1 MTCASCAVRIEKA
14 LSRTPGVAR
23 AVVNFATREA
33 KVQFRPER
41 IRPEDLVQA
50 VASEGYSAKVIDIR
64 EGPAARGEA
73 GPARLAPKLTLK
85 ITGMHCASC
94 AAKIEAA
101 LKQVPGVRAATVN
114 LAAEKAYV
122 DADEGQ
128 ALLPAVLRAVED
140 VGYGATL
147 WVPARRPQERAREA
161 DEARRLEERALC
173 RDLAV
178 ALIFGLPVAVI
189 SMLMLRFPHVNLL
202 LLGLTL
208 PVWAYAGRR
217 FHLQALRL
225 ARRLSANMDTLV
237 SLGTTAA
244 FLWSLVA
251 LLAGR
256 PNQIYFDSAA
266 VIIALVLL
274 GKVLESRATRHAA
287 DAIRSLI
294 KLQPPTARVERGG
307 TPVEVPVEEVQVGD
321 VLGVR
326 PGERIPVDGIVVEG
340 SSGVNESMLTGE
352 SLPVEKQPGSEVVGG
367 SVNGTGAFRYRATR
381 VGDDTTLAEIIRA
394 VEAAQG
400 SKAPIQRMADQVAS
414 VFVPVVILI
423 AMVTFVG
430 HLSASGNLAVA
441 TINAV
446 AVLVIACPCAM
457 GLATPTAIMAGTGKG
472 AETGVLIR
480 GGDSLEKVR
489 KLTTV
494 VFDKTG
500 TLTRGEPT
508 VTDVLPFNGWQT
520 DAVLALAAAVEESS
534 EHPLGQAIIR
544 AAGER
549 RLVPAAPALSEVRY
563 IPGRG
568 VSARRDTVT
577 ILLGNRKMMEEN
589 AVGLAD
595 SAPSLEKLE
604 SEGKTVALLAEGG
617 RVVGL
622 LGIWDPPKPEA
633 ARVVE
638 ALHHLG
644 LGVAML
650 TGDARRTAQAVAR
663 LVGIED
669 VIAEV
674 LPQQKLDAIAQ
685 LQKQGQLVAMVG
697 DGIND
702 APALVQ
708 ADLGIALGSGSAAAL
723 DNADMALL
731 GDDLRGVLRALELSR
746 RTVRTI
752 KQNLFWA
759 FIYNIVG
766 IPVAALGWLNPMI
779 AAAAMA
785 FSSVFVVSNSLRLR
799 GFRPSL

>member
-1 MTCASCAVRIEKA
+1 MTPETETEITPATATLSLIGMTCASCAVRIEKA

-64 EGPAARGEA
+64 EGPDARRE
-73 GPARLAPKLTLK
+73 ARLAALAQKLTLK

-340 SSGVNESMLTGE
+340 SSGVNEST
-352 SLPVEKQPGSEVVGG
+352 S
-367 SVNGTGAFRYRATR
+367 
-381 VGDDTTLAEIIRA
+381 
-394 VEAAQG
+394 
-400 SKAPIQRMADQVAS
+400 
-414 VFVPVVILI
+414 
-423 AMVTFVG
+423 
-430 HLSASGNLAVA
+430 
-441 TINAV
+441 
-446 AVLVIACPCAM
+446 
-457 GLATPTAIMAGTGKG
+457 
-472 AETGVLIR
+472 
-480 GGDSLEKVR
+480 
-489 KLTTV
+489 
-494 VFDKTG
+494 
-500 TLTRGEPT
+500 
-508 VTDVLPFNGWQT
+508 
-520 DAVLALAAAVEESS
+520 
-534 EHPLGQAIIR
+534 
-544 AAGER
+544 ER
-549 RLVPAAPALSEVRY
+549 RVCIVDAEAP
-563 IPGRG
+563 
-568 VSARRDTVT
+568 
-577 ILLGNRKMMEEN
+577 
-589 AVGLAD
+589 
-595 SAPSLEKLE
+595 
-604 SEGKTVALLAEGG
+604 
-617 RVVGL
+617 
-622 LGIWDPPKPEA
+622 
-633 ARVVE
+633 
-638 ALHHLG
+638 
-644 LGVAML
+644 
-650 TGDARRTAQAVAR
+650 
-663 LVGIED
+663 
-669 VIAEV
+669 
-674 LPQQKLDAIAQ
+674 
-685 LQKQGQLVAMVG
+685 MV
-697 DGIND
+697 
-702 APALVQ
+702 
-708 ADLGIALGSGSAAAL
+708 
-723 DNADMALL
+723 
-731 GDDLRGVLRALELSR
+731 
-746 RTVRTI
+746 
-752 KQNLFWA
+752 
-759 FIYNIVG
+759 
-766 IPVAALGWLNPMI
+766 MI
-779 AAAAMA
+779 
-785 FSSVFVVSNSLRLR
+785 S
-799 GFRPSL
+799 